1 MECIVS
7 DTYSMRRIS
16 GPTRGQLPPV
26 AAMTSSTLVW
36 PSPIAGTAIESFKQ
50 FVSRACARGAHHS
63 FNNLGVLMSSE
74 GLHEPRELLTSLT
87 IATHQ
92 AIVSLMEELEAMDW
106 YRQRADACGDAALK
120 AVLVHNMNDEME
132 HAAMLVEWL
141 RCNVD
146 EFATQLDKFLGSTTP
161 GEQL

>member
-1 MECIVS
+1 
-7 DTYSMRRIS
+7 
-16 GPTRGQLPPV
+16 
-26 AAMTSSTLVW
+26 
-36 PSPIAGTAIESFKQ
+36 
-50 FVSRACARGAHHS
+50 
-63 FNNLGVLMSSE
+63 MSSE